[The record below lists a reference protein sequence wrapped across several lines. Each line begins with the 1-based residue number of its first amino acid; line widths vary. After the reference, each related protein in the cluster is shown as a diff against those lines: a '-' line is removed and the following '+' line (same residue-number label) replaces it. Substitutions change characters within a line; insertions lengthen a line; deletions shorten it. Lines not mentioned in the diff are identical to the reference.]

1 MTAAGPENVPTTD
14 LSDLPGRY
22 GTVEMDPQ
30 PVPGAETVT
39 VDRAW
44 FEAAMKRGVPLT
56 PIPDGCVRVSVE
68 DEECETEVSIVGP
81 DDYAVIAVGDCHV
94 ANLQAFGNGTHVLT
108 VKGRR

>member
-22 GTVEMDPQ
+22 GTASP
-30 PVPGAETVT
+30 A
-39 VDRAW
+39 
-44 FEAAMKRGVPLT
+44 
-56 PIPDGCVRVSVE
+56 PIPAGCVRITVE
-68 DEECETEVSIVGP
+68 DDQGAPEVSIVGP